1 MSDFTPERATRY
13 VADTFPALLQRA
25 VTHLG
30 DGDHPEPTPEVA
42 RVALLS
48 AREILDVL
56 GAKLIDEDRAPY
68 EAQLA
73 ALEKRFRAAHPELP
87 LVMPAKAAPPSLL
100 DAVQAAWERGSSPG
114 PNVPAP
120 SGSPGLDL
128 PDRASDAIFPNT

>member
-13 VADTFPALLQRA
+13 VADTFGPLLDRA
-25 VTHLG
+25 TAHMQG
-30 DGDHPEPTPEVA
+30 GGHPEPTPEVA

-48 AREILDVL
+48 AREILDQL

-73 ALEKRFRAAHPELP
+73 ALEKRFRAEHPELP
-87 LVMPAKAAPPSLL
+87 LVMPAKAPATSLY
-100 DAVQAAWERGSSPG
+100 DAVQAAWERGPAPA

-120 SGSPGLDL
+120 THSPGLDL
-128 PDRASDAIFPNT
+128 PAGPSDAIFPNR